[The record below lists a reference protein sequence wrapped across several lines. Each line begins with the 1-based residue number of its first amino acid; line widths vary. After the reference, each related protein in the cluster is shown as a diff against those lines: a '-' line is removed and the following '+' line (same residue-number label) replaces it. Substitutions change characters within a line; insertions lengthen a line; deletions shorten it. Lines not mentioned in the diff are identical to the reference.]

1 MADKPTQRL
10 KHYLK
15 SAWYWQK
22 KKDLLSDKIQVL
34 RSRAEKITTS
44 YSDAPTFGGFEDHRQ
59 AVIAEMVDT
68 EKKYE
73 AAIKECKKKSAE
85 IEFFINLLEDFQEK
99 LILEYRYIY
108 YENWQDIALSL
119 NYEERQ
125 VYRIHGRALLNLL
138 TIHKQMLEIGKGLF

>member
-34 RSRAEKITTS
+34 RSKAEKITTS
-44 YSDAPTFGGFEDHRQ
+44 YSDAPTFGGFDDHRQ

-68 EKKYE
+68 QKKYAE
-73 AAIKECKKKSAE
+73 AMQECQKNLSD
-85 IEFFINLLEDFQEK
+85 IQFFIGSLEDYQER
-99 LILEYRYIY
+99 IVLEYRYIY
-108 YENWQDIALSL
+108 FYNWLDIAIRLDYSIQ
-119 NYEERQ
+119 N
-125 VYRIHGRALLNLL
+125 VTKIHGRALVNLL
-138 TIHKQMLEIGKGLF
+138 AVHQKMIENGKGLF